1 MATGGD
7 GWCAEAGD
15 READGEGAGRVK
27 GDEGRRMGSVG
38 AKCVY
43 VWGGRGVAG
52 GEVVPT
58 SINRKFGGPYN
69 VRDQTPSS
77 RGCTVG

>member
-52 GEVVPT
+52 GEVVPGE
-58 SINRKFGGPYN
+58 KE
-69 VRDQTPSS
+69 DW
-77 RGCTVG
+77 